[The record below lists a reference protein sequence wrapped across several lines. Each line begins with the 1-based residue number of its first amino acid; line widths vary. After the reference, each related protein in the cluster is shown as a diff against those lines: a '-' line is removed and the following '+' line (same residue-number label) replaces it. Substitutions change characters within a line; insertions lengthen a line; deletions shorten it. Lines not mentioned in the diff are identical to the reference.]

1 MVSPARQARAD
12 RKGQTRRVGQRRVK
26 HEVSLRVHRNS
37 AAGLRGRAAGE
48 GQVGNA
54 RSTGCR
60 GLSRSSVPAHASH
73 SVTPARGGSGP
84 GEGPRASWA
93 CAGAERPGGAPG
105 GGSPVPPRGRGSALG
120 RLPRRGPRPARSSR
134 PQSPAA
140 PGGRR
145 AHGPA
150 PRRPPSGGRT
160 GAASA
165 PDEHRPAN
173 AHWLEGAKR
182 NTRATRAR
190 CASSGP
196 FQLVTKPAST
206 DRTAAEPG
214 LLPRPRLREPSAPCF
229 TAVQPAGPR
238 RGVARALRTRG
249 AGRAAGG
256 AGACAWL
263 CPDELSG
270 RGQENHKKPSRSSP
284 EGGQGPPRSAKLG
297 SPAEPGADA
306 KSPPPPRGAVASRL
320 PGIRSLRC
328 RGRRVTGTPHTC
340 LHRTAPELVGSASGP

>member
-73 SVTPARGGSGP
+73 SMTPARGGSGP

-93 CAGAERPGGAPG
+93 CAEAARPGGAPG

-140 PGGRR
+140 LGGRGR
-145 AHGPA
+145 TGRLPGAPLSEAEPA
-150 PRRPPSGGRT
+150 PRRPQT
-160 GAASA
+160 
-165 PDEHRPAN
+165 
-173 AHWLEGAKR
+173 
-182 NTRATRAR
+182 
-190 CASSGP
+190 
-196 FQLVTKPAST
+196 ST
-206 DRTAAEPG
+206 VR
-214 LLPRPRLREPSAPCF
+214 
-229 TAVQPAGPR
+229 
-238 RGVARALRTRG
+238 RTRIG
-249 AGRAAGG
+249 SKAPRETRERHE
-256 AGACAWL
+256 
-263 CPDELSG
+263 PDARRLG
-270 RGQENHKKPSRSSP
+270 HSS
-284 EGGQGPPRSAKLG
+284 S
-297 SPAEPGADA
+297 
-306 KSPPPPRGAVASRL
+306 
-320 PGIRSLRC
+320 
-328 RGRRVTGTPHTC
+328 
-340 LHRTAPELVGSASGP
+340 

>member
-12 RKGQTRRVGQRRVK
+12 RKGQTRRVGQRGVK

-140 PGGRR
+140 LGGRR

-173 AHWLEGAKR
+173 AHRWRQEKHASDTSQMR
-182 NTRATRAR
+182 VVWAIPARDQTRVHRPHRRRAR
-190 CASSGP
+190 P
-196 FQLVTKPAST
+196 PAP
-206 DRTAAEPG
+206 AAPPRAERP
-214 LLPRPRLREPSAPCF
+214 LLHRRAALS
-229 TAVQPAGPR
+229 GPR